1 MSNGNVRTLYARNRQ
16 GQRTKLKLGGK
27 PARKRPTRQAP
38 FATLRCRE
46 LERIFRDRYGP
57 VLPDDDAGRGDAE
70 IMLQHIARKQAGD
83 RQWLME
89 DYLDRS
95 APWLKG
101 KERASLIRRV
111 FRRPIS
117 YRADTL
123 AAMIGLTYA
132 RRQRL
137 GVTTIG
143 AIDMSFEQ
151 RQKLNQANDRDY
163 QRDKRRA
170 TGAKPRAE
178 YEKQSISR
186 SAPWKA
192 EGISRASWYRR
203 QGAGNPA
210 PLNPSSAQK
219 HIMHS
224 TDLSHAQSAGFSA
237 VEAEA
242 HYAADAPVPHIAHAV
257 VTIRTI

>member
-1 MSNGNVRTLYARNRQ
+1 MSNGDVRALYGHNRQ
-16 GQRTKLKLGGK
+16 GQRIKLKLGGK
-27 PARKRPTRQAP
+27 AVRKRPTRQAP
-38 FATLRCRE
+38 FATIRCRE

-89 DYLDRS
+89 DYLDQS

-101 KERASLIRRV
+101 KERAALIRRV
-111 FRRPIS
+111 FRKPLS

-123 AAMIGLTYA
+123 AAMIGLTFA
-132 RRQRL
+132 RRRRL
-137 GVTTIG
+137 GITTIG
-143 AIDMSFEQ
+143 AIDMSLEQ
-151 RQKLNQANDRDY
+151 REKLNREHDRDY

-170 TGAKPRAE
+170 TGVQPREE
-178 YEKQSISR
+178 YEQQSISQ

-203 QGAGNPA
+203 QGAANDA
-210 PLNPSSAQK
+210 PPSSAQK
-219 HIMHS
+219 PIMHS
-224 TDLSHAQSAGFSA
+224 TDLSHARSAA
-237 VEAEA
+237 NAAA
-242 HYAADAPVPHIAHAV
+242 HYAADRPMPRATWPS
-257 VTIRTI
+257 VTGVTSASSA